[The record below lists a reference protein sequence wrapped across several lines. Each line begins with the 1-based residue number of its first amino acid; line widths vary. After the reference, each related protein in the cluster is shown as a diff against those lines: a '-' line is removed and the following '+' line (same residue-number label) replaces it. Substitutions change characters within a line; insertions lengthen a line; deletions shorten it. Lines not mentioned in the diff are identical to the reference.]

1 MTTDRTYCDYVKDV
15 HEAVVLVAEFI
26 SGMAFK
32 DFKADAK
39 TAFAVV
45 RALEI
50 IGEGAKMVPDAI
62 RAKHPAVPWRLMTG
76 MRDKLIHHYFGVD
89 LKVVWKT
96 ATEDLP
102 GLEVQIKE
110 VLQDVCPD
118 DEEVGE

>member
-1 MTTDRTYCDYVKDV
+1 MTIDRSYCDYVKDI
-15 HEAVVLVAEFI
+15 HEAVVRVAEFI
-26 SGMAFK
+26 SDMSFK
-32 DFKADAK
+32 DFKEDVK
-39 TAFAVV
+39 TAYAVV

-50 IGEGAKMVPDAI
+50 IGEATKMVPDTI
-62 RAKHPAVPWRLMTG
+62 RAKHPSVPWRLIAG

-110 VLQDVCPD
+110 VLQDFCAD
-118 DEEVGE
+118 DEVVGE